1 MEPRVEREDRRR
13 RVVIIDDEP
22 ANIELLRAILRQ
34 DPTLEVFSTTD
45 PTTALD
51 LVHERTPDLVL
62 LDLMMPGV
70 DGYAIMTTLRSEYD
84 ANGFLPIL
92 VLTADASRE
101 ALRRSL
107 AAGATDFLT
116 KPFDPTEAFLRVNN
130 LLHTRDLYLQVSTY
144 SSELEQR
151 VIERTEELQN
161 AKLEILERLARA
173 TEYRDDDTGHH
184 THRVGTNAGL
194 LWRELGLPMSESA
207 VIEQAAP
214 LHDVGKIGIPDSILM
229 KPETLTPDE
238 FETIKKHS
246 AIGAAIL
253 SGSEFSVLQM
263 GERIARW
270 HHERWDGTGY
280 PDGLSADD
288 IPIEARIV
296 QVCDVFDALIN
307 DRPYKS
313 AWSVEDAVAEIASSA
328 GSAADPS
335 VVEAFCR
342 LVSRGCVKTP

>member
-1 MEPRVEREDRRR
+1 MEHSVDCQIRQRRI
-13 RVVIIDDEP
+13 VIIDDEP

-34 DPTLEVFSTTD
+34 DPTLEVFSTTE
-45 PTTALD
+45 PAAALD
-51 LVHERTPDLVL
+51 LVHECAPDLVL

-70 DGYAIMTTLRSEYD
+70 DGYTIMAALRSEYGTND
-84 ANGFLPIL
+84 FLPIL

-101 ALRRSL
+101 AMRRSL

-116 KPFDPTEAFLRVNN
+116 KPFDPTEAFLRINN
-130 LLHTRDLYLQVSTY
+130 LLHTRELYLQVSTY
-144 SSELEQR
+144 SSQLEQR
-151 VIERTEELQN
+151 IIERTAELQS

-184 THRVGTNAGL
+184 THRVGTNARL
-194 LWRELGLPMSESA
+194 LWCELGLPENESA

-214 LHDVGKIGIPDSILM
+214 LHDVGKIGIPDCILM
-229 KPETLTPDE
+229 KPGALTPDE
-238 FETIKKHS
+238 FDTIKEHS
-246 AIGAAIL
+246 VIGAAIL

-280 PDGLSADD
+280 PDGLSATD

-296 QVCDVFDALIN
+296 HVCDVFDALIN
-307 DRPYKS
+307 DRPYKK
-313 AWSVEDAVAEIASSA
+313 AWSVGDAVAEIASSA

-335 VVEAFCR
+335 VVDAFCR
-342 LVSRGCVKTP
+342 LVSQGRVQTP